1 MNFVQAAL
9 TALTVVGAVFLCM
22 TIFYWLVK
30 LINHLTR
37 GRFILELL
45 CYAVLLLVILTL
57 VFWLLGGVR

>member
-9 TALTVVGAVFLCM
+9 TALIVVGAVMICI

-37 GRFILELL
+37 GRLFLELL
-45 CYAVLLLVILTL
+45 CYAIVLLIILTL
-57 VFWLLGGVR
+57 VFWLLGGVS